1 MATWEMILMVF
12 KEKVFVEE
20 ENLQDHQTRK
30 KSKDKARDW
39 KEKALH
45 GEFARQTS
53 DEDGSGIDF

>member
-1 MATWEMILMVF
+1 MVF

-39 KEKALH
+39 KEKPYMESLLDKLPMKMAQ
-45 GEFARQTS
+45 E
-53 DEDGSGIDF
+53 